1 MMNRTFKGFALAA
14 AAVFFLVLAVS
25 ALQTQ
30 APDTAKDPVCGMSV
44 KIATAKYISDYK
56 GAKYYFCSA
65 GCKTSFDKEPDKY
78 LANPG
83 SGKMGGGMGG
93 GMMMHGQ
100 LAAQTPDTAK
110 DPVCGMSVKISTA
123 KYISDYKGAKYYFCS
138 EGCKTSFD
146 KEPEKYLAKAGA
158 QAGGGMMGGGM
169 MSHDKM
175 EGCPMMLA
183 DVDKKVENTKDGVI
197 ITLSSKNAET
207 VKKIQDHVAKMAAG
221 KMPDGGCPMGAS
233 CPMNK
238 K

>member
-1 MMNRTFKGFALAA
+1 MSKTFKGLALAA
-14 AAVFFLVLAVS
+14 AAVFVLVLAVS

-44 KIATAKYISDYK
+44 KIATAKYSSDYK
-56 GAKYYFCSA
+56 GTKYYFCSA

-78 LANPG
+78 IANPG
-83 SGKMGGGMGG
+83 SGKMGGMGGMGG

-100 LAAQTPDTAK
+100 AAAQTPDTAK

-123 KYISDYKGAKYYFCS
+123 KYSSEYKGAKYYFCS

-146 KEPEKYLAKAGA
+146 KEPEKYLAKAA
-158 QAGGGMMGGGM
+158 APAGGMMA
-169 MSHDKM
+169 HDKM

-183 DVDKKVENTKDGVI
+183 DVDKKVQNTKDGVI

-207 VKKIQDHVAKMAAG
+207 VKKIQEHAAKMAEG
-221 KMPDGGCPMGAS
+221 KMHDGGAGEASCPMGAS
-233 CPMNK
+233 CPMK
-238 K
+238 KK